1 MDSSVKL
8 YIKKRVIQIP
18 FLLLGIT
25 FLAFLLF
32 SMSPTDPVVSYL
44 GGPTVVQLMGPE
56 KVEEVRQ
63 QLGLDQP
70 FYIRYGIWLSHI
82 IQGDFGYSRSQN
94 LPVLDAILQRLPA
107 SLILVFFAYT
117 LAVSMSIVLA
127 LSAAKREG
135 SFYDHAMGAGAYL
148 LYSTPSFLIALL
160 MIYIFTVW
168 LGVLPPARMV
178 SLNPPY
184 SFLGQIKDFIAH
196 LIMPV
201 ITLAIA
207 QFTVY
212 YVYLRS
218 ALSEAMQQM
227 YITLARA
234 KGLSERSVLY
244 RHALRNSL
252 LPLITQIG
260 LSMPA
265 IIGGGVVVETLFAW
279 PGVGNLT
286 TLAAAGGD
294 HQLMMGILL
303 ISSFLVIIGNLGADI
318 LYAVADPRVTYEEV

>member
-70 FYIRYGIWLSHI
+70 FYIRYEIWLSHI

-184 SFLGQIKDFIAH
+184 SFLGQIKDFIVH

>member
-1 MDSSVKL
+1 MDSSIKP
-8 YIKKRVIQIP
+8 YIKKRFIQIP

-32 SMSPTDPVVSYL
+32 TLSPTDPVVSYL
-44 GGPTVVQLMGPE
+44 GGPSVIQLMGPE

-63 QLGLDQP
+63 HLGMDQP
-70 FYIRYGIWLSHI
+70 FYVRYGIWLSQI
-82 IQGDFGYSRSQN
+82 IHGDLGYSRSQN
-94 LPVLDAILQRLPA
+94 RPVLDAILQRLPA

-117 LAVSMSIVLA
+117 LAVLMSIVLA

-135 SFYDHAMGAGAYL
+135 SFYDHAMGAGVYL
-148 LYSTPSFLIALL
+148 LYSTPSFIIALL

-168 LGVLPPARMV
+168 LGVLPPARMF
-178 SLNPPY
+178 SLNPPD
-184 SFLGQIKDFIAH
+184 SFSGQIWDFITH

-201 ITLAIA
+201 IALAIA

-260 LSMPA
+260 LSMPV

-279 PGVGNLT
+279 PGIGNLT
-286 TLAAAGGD
+286 TQAAAGGD
-294 HQLMMGILL
+294 QQLMMGILL
-303 ISSFLVIIGNLGADI
+303 ISSVLVIIGNLGADI
-318 LYAVADPRVTYEEV
+318 AYAIADPRIAYEEA